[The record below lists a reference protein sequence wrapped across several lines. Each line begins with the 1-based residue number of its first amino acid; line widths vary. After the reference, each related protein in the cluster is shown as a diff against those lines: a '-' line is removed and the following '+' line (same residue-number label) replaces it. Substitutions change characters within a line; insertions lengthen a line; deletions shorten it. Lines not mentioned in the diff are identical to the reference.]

1 MSNFLQYTIF
11 GVMLGAGYAIAAT
24 GLVVTYTTSGVFN
37 FAQGAVGMV
46 AAYCYWEL
54 VVGHNLP
61 VWLALVIV
69 LVVGAA
75 ISGALVERVLMRRL
89 HGATAERPV
98 MVTLGLLVI
107 LTGAAT
113 LIWSPTTERLVNNM
127 VGGQFRLVGINI
139 QYQEVLII
147 GIALAVAV
155 ALRALFY
162 STRTGYAL
170 RAVVDD
176 PELLAMSGA
185 SPNRMSQY
193 GWIIGF
199 MMAALAG
206 VLLAPTQ
213 TTGISIESFTL
224 LVVNGYAAAIV
235 GRLKNIPVTFAAAI
249 GIGLAENYVVNYVL
263 PHLPQNLQPDI
274 TYALPMVFLFVALVT
289 LPSVRLRAVG
299 RLTTIRAPRVAGG
312 WESLVAGVVFLL
324 VAVVVALVFSTTEV
338 KGTTLLDLGGLVM
351 TLGIV
356 GLSLVLVTG
365 YSGQVS
371 LCQFSFMGI
380 GAFIMGK
387 IAGGGSVLGLVAATV
402 ICAALGAL
410 IALPTVRLRDLYLA
424 LATFAFADAVANG
437 FFNDGHVYGV
447 GGVNIGRIV
456 LPGLSFGGDRAEFL
470 MVTVV
475 FVLAAWLVL
484 AIRRSMFGR
493 RLVALNDSPAAY
505 ATVGLNIGVTKVA
518 VFTIAAAMA
527 GLAGALY
534 GTVQSVV
541 GTSDFD
547 VFPGII
553 FVLFVTIWGIRTV
566 SGAFL
571 AAVTYVVLNQ
581 FWPNGVGLFAGA
593 GIILIGRAAGG
604 ILGIEALQFPLPWAR
619 QARAGVDPGAGS
631 PRGAAGGHDGGWH
644 PCRQLTPRRRA
655 RPSSPCRRWRS
666 GSAGWPHSATSASRC
681 SRARS
686 PA

>member
-1 MSNFLQYTIF
+1 VSNFLQYTIF
-11 GVMLGAGYAIAAT
+11 GIMLGAGYAIAAT

-46 AAYCYWEL
+46 AAFCYWEL
-54 VVGHNLP
+54 VSAHNVP
-61 VWLALVIV
+61 VLLALVII
-69 LVVGAA
+69 LVVGASIA
-75 ISGALVERVLMRRL
+75 GALVERVLMRRL
-89 HGATAERPV
+89 HGASAERPV

-107 LTGAAT
+107 LTGVST
-113 LIWSPTTERLVNNM
+113 LVWSPTVERSVNNM
-127 VGGQFRLVGINI
+127 VSGQFRLAGINI

-147 GIALAVAV
+147 GVALAVAL

-193 GWIIGF
+193 GWILGF
-199 MMAALAG
+199 MLAALAG

-213 TTGISIESFTL
+213 TTGISIEAMTL

-235 GRLKNIPVTFAAAI
+235 GRLKNIPVTFVAAI
-249 GIGLAENYVVNYVL
+249 AIGLAENYVINYIL
-263 PHLPQNLQPDI
+263 PHVPQNLVPDI

-299 RLTTIRAPRVAGG
+299 RLSTVRAPRVAGG
-312 WESLVAGVVFLL
+312 RESLLAGAAFFVLAVIVA
-324 VAVVVALVFSTTEV
+324 ALFANTEF
-338 KGTTLLDLGGLVM
+338 KGTTVLDLGGLVM

-356 GLSLVLVTG
+356 GLSLVLLTG

-387 IAGGGSVLGLVAATV
+387 VAGGGSVLGLVAATV
-402 ICAALGAL
+402 VCAGIGVLV
-410 IALPTVRLRDLYLA
+410 ALPTVRLRDLYLA
-424 LATFAFADAVANG
+424 LATFAFADAVATG
-437 FFNDGHVYGV
+437 FFADGHIYGT
-447 GGVNIGRIV
+447 GGVSIGRIV
-456 LPGLSFGGDRAEFL
+456 LPGLSFGGDRSEFL
-470 MVTVV
+470 MVTAF
-475 FVLAAWLVL
+475 FVLSAWMVL
-484 AIRRSMFGR
+484 AIRRSLFGR

-518 VFTIAAAMA
+518 VFAIAAAMS

-534 GTVQSVV
+534 GTVQGVV

-547 VFPGII
+547 IFPGII
-553 FVLFVTIWGIRTV
+553 FVLFVTIWSIRTV
-566 SGAFL
+566 TGAFL
-571 AAVTYVVLNQ
+571 AAVTFVVLNQ
-581 FWPNGVGLFAGA
+581 LWPNGVGLFAGV
-593 GIILIGRAAGG
+593 GIILIGRAASG
-604 ILGIEALQFPLPWAR
+604 ILGIEALQFRLPWVR
-619 QARAGVDPGAGS
+619 RAGGASAPAGDGGARVGS
-631 PRGAAGGHDGGWH
+631 IVGVGGETRAAG
-644 PCRQLTPRRRA
+644 
-655 RPSSPCRRWRS
+655 
-666 GSAGWPHSATSASRC
+666 
-681 SRARS
+681 
-686 PA
+686 

>member
-1 MSNFLQYTIF
+1 VSDFLQYTVF

-46 AAYCYWEL
+46 AAFCYWEL
-54 VVGHNLP
+54 VSAHNVP
-61 VWLALVIV
+61 VLLSLLIILVI
-69 LVVGAA
+69 GAS

-89 HGATAERPV
+89 HGASSERPV
-98 MVTLGLLVI
+98 MVTLGLMVI

-113 LIWSPTTERLVNNM
+113 LIWSPTTERQVNNM
-127 VGGQFRLVGINI
+127 VSGQFRLVGINI

-147 GIALAVAV
+147 GVALAVAI

-176 PELLAMSGA
+176 PELLAMSGV

-193 GWIIGF
+193 GWILGF
-199 MMAALAG
+199 MLAALAG

-213 TTGISIESFTL
+213 TTGISIEAMTL

-249 GIGLAENYVVNYVL
+249 AIGLAENYVINYIL
-263 PHLPQNLQPDI
+263 PHVPQNLVPDI
-274 TYALPMVFLFVALVT
+274 TYALPMAFLFIALVT

-299 RLTTIRAPRVAGG
+299 RLTTMRAPRVAGG
-312 WESLVAGVVFLL
+312 RESLVAGAVFFVLAI
-324 VAVVVALVFSTTEV
+324 VAAVTLANTEV
-338 KGTTLLDLGGLVM
+338 KGTTLLTLGGMVM

-356 GLSLVLVTG
+356 GLSLVLLTG

-380 GAFIMGK
+380 GAFVMGK
-387 IAGGGSVLGLVAATV
+387 VAGGGSVLGLLAATG

-410 IALPTVRLRDLYLA
+410 IALPTIRLRDLYLA
-424 LATFAFADAVANG
+424 LATFAFADAVATG
-437 FFNDGHVYGV
+437 FFPDSHIYGS
-447 GGVNIGRIV
+447 GGISIGRIAV
-456 LPGLSFGGDRAEFL
+456 PGINFGGDGAEFL
-470 MVTVV
+470 LVSAF
-475 FVLAAWLVL
+475 FVLAALLVL
-484 AIRRSMFGR
+484 AIRRSLFGR

-505 ATVGLNIGVTKVA
+505 ATVGLNIGFTKVA
-518 VFTIAAAMA
+518 VFAIAAAMA

-534 GTVQSVV
+534 GTVQGVV
-541 GTSDFD
+541 GTTDFD
-547 VFPGII
+547 IFPGII
-553 FVLFVTIWGIRTV
+553 FVLFVTIWSIRTV

-571 AAVTYVVLNQ
+571 AALTYVVLNQ
-581 FWPNGVGLFAGA
+581 QWPNGIGLFAGV

-604 ILGIEALQFPLPWAR
+604 LLGLEFLQFRLPWVRREGGTVPALS
-619 QARAGVDPGAGS
+619 GS
-631 PRGAAGGHDGGWH
+631 PVGAAAMG
-644 PCRQLTPRRRA
+644 RETRA
-655 RPSSPCRRWRS
+655 
-666 GSAGWPHSATSASRC
+666 AG
-681 SRARS
+681 
-686 PA
+686 

>member
-1 MSNFLQYTIF
+1 VSNFLQYTIF

-46 AAYCYWEL
+46 AAFCYWEL
-54 VVGHNLP
+54 VAAHNVP
-61 VWLALVIV
+61 VLLALVII
-69 LVVGAA
+69 LVIGASIA
-75 ISGALVERVLMRRL
+75 GGLVERVLMRRL
-89 HGATAERPV
+89 HGASAERPV

-107 LTGAAT
+107 LTGMAT
-113 LIWSPTTERLVNNM
+113 LVWSPTTERQVNNM
-127 VGGQFRLVGINI
+127 VSGQFRLVGINI

-147 GIALAVAV
+147 GVALAVALG
-155 ALRALFY
+155 LRALFY

-193 GWIIGF
+193 GWILGF

-206 VLLAPTQ
+206 VLLAPTE
-213 TTGISIESFTL
+213 TTGISIESTTL

-249 GIGLAENYVVNYVL
+249 VIGLAENYVINYIL
-263 PHLPQNLQPDI
+263 PHLSQNLQPDI

-299 RLTTIRAPRVAGG
+299 RLTTVRAPRVAGAR
-312 WESLVAGVVFLL
+312 ESLVAGAVFLVL
-324 VAVVVALVFSTTEV
+324 VVVAAFVFNGTV
-338 KGTTLLDLGGLVM
+338 VHGTTLLDLGGLVM
-351 TLGIV
+351 SLGIV

-380 GAFIMGK
+380 GAFVMGK
-387 IAGGGSVLGLVAATV
+387 IAGGGSVLGLILATA
-402 ICAALGAL
+402 ICAAIGAL

-424 LATFAFADAVANG
+424 LATFAFADAVAQG
-437 FFNDGHVYGV
+437 FFNDGHIYGT
-447 GGVNIGRIV
+447 GGVTIGRV
-456 LPGLSFGGDRAEFL
+456 SVAGVSFNGDRAEFILVSVFFLLSAL
-470 MVTVV
+470 M
-475 FVLAAWLVL
+475 VL
-484 AIRRSMFGR
+484 AIRRSVFGR

-518 VFTIAAAMA
+518 VFAIAAAMA

-541 GTSDFD
+541 GTTDFD
-547 VFPGII
+547 IFPGII
-553 FVLFVTIWGIRTV
+553 FVLFVTIWSIRTV

-581 FWPNGVGLFAGA
+581 AYPNGIGLFAGA

-604 ILGIEALQFPLPWAR
+604 ILGIEAIQFPLPWVKRTPAPTDAVAGAR
-619 QARAGVDPGAGS
+619 VGAVS
-631 PRGAAGGHDGGWH
+631 AMEGG
-644 PCRQLTPRRRA
+644 
-655 RPSSPCRRWRS
+655 
-666 GSAGWPHSATSASRC
+666 TSAAS
-681 SRARS
+681 
-686 PA
+686 

>member
-1 MSNFLQYTIF
+1 VSDFLQYTIF

-46 AAYCYWEL
+46 AAFCYWEL
-54 VVGHNLP
+54 VSAHNVP
-61 VWLALVIV
+61 VLLALLIILVI
-69 LVVGAA
+69 GASVA
-75 ISGALVERVLMRRL
+75 GALVERVLMRRL
-89 HGATAERPV
+89 HGASSERPV
-98 MVTLGLLVI
+98 MVTLGLMVI
-107 LTGAAT
+107 LTGVAT
-113 LIWSPTTERLVNNM
+113 LVWSPTTERQVNNM
-127 VGGQFRLVGINI
+127 VSGQFRLAGINI

-147 GIALAVAV
+147 GVALAVAV
-155 ALRALFY
+155 LLRALFY

-176 PELLAMSGA
+176 PELLAMSGV

-193 GWIIGF
+193 GWILGF

-213 TTGISIESFTL
+213 TTGISIEAMTL

-249 GIGLAENYVVNYVL
+249 AIGLAENYVINYIL
-263 PHLPQNLQPDI
+263 PHVPQNLVPDI
-274 TYALPMVFLFVALVT
+274 TYALPMVFLFIALVT

-299 RLTTIRAPRVAGG
+299 RLTTMRAPRVAGG
-312 WESLVAGVVFLL
+312 RESLVAGAGFF
-324 VAVVVALVFSTTEV
+324 VVAIVVAIVFNGTEV

-351 TLGIV
+351 ALGIA
-356 GLSLVLVTG
+356 GLSLVLLTG

-387 IAGGGSVLGLVAATV
+387 IAGGGSVLGLLAATG

-410 IALPTVRLRDLYLA
+410 IALPTIRLRDLYLA
-424 LATFAFADAVANG
+424 LATFAFADAVATG
-437 FFNDGHVYGV
+437 FFPDSHIYGG
-447 GGVNIGRIV
+447 GGVSIGRIDI
-456 LPGLSFGGDRAEFL
+456 LGINFAGDIAEFL
-470 MVTVV
+470 LVSAF

-484 AIRRSMFGR
+484 AIRRSLFGR

-505 ATVGLNIGVTKVA
+505 ATVGLNIGFTKVA
-518 VFTIAAAMA
+518 VFAIAAAMA

-534 GTVQSVV
+534 GTVQGVV
-541 GTSDFD
+541 GTTDFD

-553 FVLFVTIWGIRTV
+553 FVLFVTIWSIRTV

-581 FWPNGVGLFAGA
+581 LWPNGVGLFAGV

-604 ILGIEALQFPLPWAR
+604 LLGLEFLQFRLPWVR
-619 QARAGVDPGAGS
+619 RPAGAPEPVGNPLGVAAMNGETRVAG
-631 PRGAAGGHDGGWH
+631 
-644 PCRQLTPRRRA
+644 
-655 RPSSPCRRWRS
+655 
-666 GSAGWPHSATSASRC
+666 
-681 SRARS
+681 
-686 PA
+686 